1 MRKSWDWLFTAQIAA
16 LGAISLLVIYSIN
29 RPLFINQSISWIIG
43 AVILLLV
50 SQIDYRYF
58 QKSSIVLY
66 VASLIFLII
75 VFFFG
80 SPVRGSIR
88 WIDLGFFRFQ
98 PSELAKVAS
107 ILMLANFYM
116 HKEATTLK
124 NLFRS
129 FLIVAPFALLV
140 LIEPD
145 IGNALSFIAIWFG
158 VSVLCGLRPK
168 HILILIVA
176 GAILIV
182 IFYELLAPYQKQ
194 RITSFINPSADPLG
208 TGYHVIQSKVTIG
221 SGKLFGRGLGRGS
234 QSQLNFLPEAESDFI
249 YASIAEQLGF
259 LGAGLVLAIFIWMLT
274 RILNFAKSSE
284 RFGQLI
290 IVGIVS
296 FLIIQLTVNVGMN
309 LGLLPVTGITFPL
322 VSAGGSS
329 LISVLF
335 LLGLIFSINKNKLP

>member
-1 MRKSWDWLFTAQIAA
+1 MRKKWDWLLSAQILA

-29 RPLFINQSISWIIG
+29 RPLFFSQSISWIIG
-43 AVILLLV
+43 IVILLFV
-50 SQIDYRYF
+50 AQIDYRYF
-58 QKSSIVLY
+58 LKSSIIIY
-66 VASLIFLII
+66 IASLIFLIF

-80 SPVRGSIR
+80 NAVRGSIR

-107 ILMLANFYM
+107 ILMLATFYQE
-116 HKEATTLK
+116 KQATKIK
-124 NLFRS
+124 NLILS
-129 FLIVAPFALLV
+129 FLLISPFAFLV

-158 VSVLCGLRPK
+158 VSVLCGFRLK
-168 HILILIVA
+168 YIFSLLGA
-176 GAILIV
+176 GVILIV

-194 RITSFINPSADPLG
+194 RITSFLNPSADPLG
-208 TGYHVIQSKVTIG
+208 TGYHIIQSKVTIG

-249 YASIAEQLGF
+249 FASIAEQLGF
-259 LGAGLVLAIFIWMLT
+259 LGAGLTIGIFIWMLT
-274 RILNFAKSSE
+274 KILNSARETE
-284 RFGQLI
+284 RFGQVI

-329 LISVLF
+329 LISCLF
-335 LLGLIFSINKNKLP
+335 LLGLVFSINKNKIP